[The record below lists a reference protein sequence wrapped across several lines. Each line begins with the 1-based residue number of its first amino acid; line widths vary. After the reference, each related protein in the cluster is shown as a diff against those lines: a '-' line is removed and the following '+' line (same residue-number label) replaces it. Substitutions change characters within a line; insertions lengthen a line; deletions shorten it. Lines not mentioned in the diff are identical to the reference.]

1 MACPVQRHR
10 WIRGGRAAMVLL
22 GANLLIG
29 CVATSWDRVAPPVD
43 VLAAAG
49 MADVPG
55 QRAALERGRMVY
67 LVDCSKC
74 HVPEP
79 ILAYSVQDWGHILPE
94 MIEETSLTAEKE
106 ADLRRYVE
114 SVLQLGADA
123 AG

>member
-1 MACPVQRHR
+1 
-10 WIRGGRAAMVLL
+10 MVLL

-43 VLAAAG
+43 VLAAGG

-67 LVDCSKC
+67 LVDCSSC

-79 ILAYSVQDWGHILPE
+79 ILAHSR
-94 MIEETSLTAEKE
+94 AEE
-106 ADLRRYVE
+106 ADLRLYVE
-114 SVLQLGADA
+114 SVLQLGVAD
-123 AG
+123 

>member
-43 VLAAAG
+43 VLAAGG

-67 LVDCSKC
+67 LVDCSSC

-79 ILAYSVQDWGHILPE
+79 ILAHSREDWKHILPE
-94 MIEETSLTAEKE
+94 MIEETTLTAAEE
-106 ADLRRYVE
+106 ADLRLYVE
-114 SVLQLGADA
+114 SVLQLGVAD
-123 AG
+123 